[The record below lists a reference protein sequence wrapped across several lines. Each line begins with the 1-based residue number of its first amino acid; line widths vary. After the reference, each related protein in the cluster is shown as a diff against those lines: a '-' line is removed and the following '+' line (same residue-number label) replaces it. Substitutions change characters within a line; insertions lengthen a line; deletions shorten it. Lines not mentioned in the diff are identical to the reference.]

1 MWVEMASGARSSG
14 KSSALLL
21 TVCADL
27 SKIPN
32 LVCLGFLSC
41 KMVFK

>member
-1 MWVEMASGARSSG
+1 MASGARSSG
-14 KSSALLL
+14 ESSALLL

-32 LVCLGFLSC
+32 SCALVFSAV
-41 KMVFK
+41 KR